1 MSSTLQIRDLHEEIT
16 SRGHRHHAEVH
27 VARQEAATEAVAHK
41 LGLAVGAPVFHTLI
55 VHFEDGVPL
64 QCEDRH
70 VNPASAPDYL
80 QADFK
85 HITPTQYLLQVAPFW
100 EAQYSIEAALPT
112 AREAR
117 LLGIRREDPCLV
129 VARRTVGQDVP
140 ITHRT
145 IGAPGHALPAAG
157 TIQAMTMQVEQRMRD
172 KLTPELVRSFSRD
185 GAVCV
190 RQLLSPDEVA
200 LLREGIDANLATPSP
215 RAKVAST
222 RGDPGFFIED
232 FCNWPH
238 NAAYRRVI
246 FESPLAAVAGALTG
260 SRTIRLYHDHMLTK
274 EPGTRAP
281 TPWHQDQPYYNIEGE
296 QNVSI
301 WIAVDPVRRHS
312 TLEFVAGSHR
322 GPWLMPRSFMDQ
334 QAKWFPEGSL
344 ADLPDIEVRAQ
355 RARHHRLGDRARRR
369 GLLPHAGAACGR
381 CGGR

>member
-1 MSSTLQIRDLHEEIT
+1 MSALVFPRSRQTPAAATAPYARIKQHLKAELSRGRWPPGAPMPSDAELVAQFGVSRMTVTRALNDLRTEGLIERVQGVGTFAAHLSRVSSTLQIRDLHEEIT

-140 ITHRT
+140 ITHAR
-145 IGAPGHALPAAG
+145 
-157 TIQAMTMQVEQRMRD
+157 
-172 KLTPELVRSFSRD
+172 LV
-185 GAVCV
+185 
-190 RQLLSPDEVA
+190 
-200 LLREGIDANLATPSP
+200 
-215 RAKVAST
+215 
-222 RGDPGFFIED
+222 
-232 FCNWPH
+232 H
-238 NAAYRRVI
+238 
-246 FESPLAAVAGALTG
+246 
-260 SRTIRLYHDHMLTK
+260 
-274 EPGTRAP
+274 PGTR
-281 TPWHQDQPYYNIEGE
+281 Y
-296 QNVSI
+296 
-301 WIAVDPVRRHS
+301 
-312 TLEFVAGSHR
+312 
-322 GPWLMPRSFMDQ
+322 
-334 QAKWFPEGSL
+334 
-344 ADLPDIEVRAQ
+344 
-355 RARHHRLGDRARRR
+355 
-369 GLLPHAGAACGR
+369 LLQGQFKP
-381 CGGR
+381 